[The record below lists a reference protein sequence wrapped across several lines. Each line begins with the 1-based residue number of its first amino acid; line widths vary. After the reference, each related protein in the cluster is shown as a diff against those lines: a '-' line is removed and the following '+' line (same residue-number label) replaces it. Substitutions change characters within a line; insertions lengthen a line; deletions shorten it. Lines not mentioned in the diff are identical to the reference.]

1 MIDRL
6 LSIMSD
12 VFKMSIKEIP
22 SDVKPGMIA
31 QWDSLRHLLLI
42 VRLEEEFKIRFTD
55 TELVNLKDFKSILE
69 IINSKLSK

>member
-6 LSIMSD
+6 LSIMAD
-12 VFKMSIKEIP
+12 VFKMSVKEIP
-22 SDVKPGMIA
+22 SDVKPGMIG

-42 VRLEEEFKIRFTD
+42 VRLEEEFKIRFSD